1 MATDQAKTPSRAT
14 QVTLFEDRAAVT
26 RVASAE
32 LPAGVSRV
40 LLSGVGA
47 TVDDATL
54 IVRLSRPD
62 ARVLSSKILRRIET
76 RPEADDQALQEIE
89 ADLERCRRERRRAE
103 QTLGRAEARVRR
115 ASALE
120 SEVLSALERV
130 PRGAVADW
138 AEAHREVDVG
148 LSRALA
154 EEAAAARADAL
165 ASRDLARAEARASQA
180 RREKPQAVTLVEVE
194 VEAGSAGP
202 ISLELEYRTPCA
214 LWRPEHVVQ
223 LSTPV
228 GTEPA
233 KLAIRTHAT
242 VWQTTGE
249 EWREVALSFSTARPA
264 RSAAPPTLQD
274 DILALRRK
282 TEAEKH
288 QVVIE
293 ARDQTIEL
301 ARGGGGQAVD
311 EMPGVEDGGEAQLY
325 HAKRPTTVP
334 SDGQPLRVDVSELA
348 LDATVD
354 RLAIPERSEAVFLR
368 ARSTLASKRPLLAG
382 PAAIMRGTELV
393 GRSTL
398 PFIAAGEPFEL
409 SLGIDDGARVR
420 RKESVKRE
428 TTPLTGTQKITKT
441 VRLYLSNLSG
451 TTKAFLVKE
460 RFPVSEIADVTV
472 ELLSKGGASADVV
485 DGFLSFNVEL
495 APRAHRELE
504 LSYRIDAAAKVV
516 LPF

>member
-1 MATDQAKTPSRAT
+1 MSTNAAKTESRAT

-26 RVASAE
+26 RVANVELSA
-32 LPAGVSRV
+32 GTNQ
-40 LLSGVGA
+40 LLLGGVGA
-47 TVDDATL
+47 TIDDASLT
-54 IVRLSRPD
+54 VRLSRPD
-62 ARVLSSKILRRIET
+62 ARVLSTKVRRRIET
-76 RPEADDQALQEIE
+76 RPEADDQALLAIE
-89 ADLERCRRERRRAE
+89 ADLERTRRERRRTE
-103 QTLGRAEARVRR
+103 QALARAEARVRR
-115 ASALE
+115 SSALE
-120 SEVLSALERV
+120 SEIVAALERV
-130 PRGAVADW
+130 PRGAVTDW

-165 ASRDLARAEARASQA
+165 ASRDLSRAEARHNQA
-180 RREKPQAVTLVEVE
+180 RREKPHAITVVEVE
-194 VEAGSAGP
+194 VESQSAGT
-202 ISLELEYRTPCA
+202 SAVELHYRTPCA

-223 LSTPV
+223 LLTPV

-233 KLAIRTHAT
+233 KLEIRTHAT

-249 EWREVALSFSTARPA
+249 VWSEVALSFSTARPA
-264 RSAAPPTLQD
+264 KSAAPPTLED
-274 DILALRRK
+274 DVLALRRK
-282 TEAEKH
+282 TEAEKQ

-293 ARDQTIEL
+293 ARDQTIEI

-325 HAKRPTTVP
+325 HAKRATTVP

-368 ARSTLASKRPLLAG
+368 ARTTLLAKRPILAG
-382 PAAIMRGTELV
+382 PAAIMRGSELV

-398 PFIAAGEPFEL
+398 PFIAAGEPLEL

-451 TTKAFLVKE
+451 SKKALLVKE
-460 RFPVSEIADVTV
+460 RFPVSEIADVSV
-472 ELLSKGGASADVV
+472 ELLSKGGASADVT

-495 APRAHRELE
+495 APGAHRELE
-504 LSYRIDAAAKVV
+504 LSYRIDAGAKVV